1 MFLRTISL
9 LTLVLCSV
17 ILFEN
22 VQGQRD
28 PPCKFSELPISRNPS
43 ENNNNNNNI
52 AFLTHRIYHSEKQ
65 EDSPPPPT
73 HCTLHFHLSHISD
86 ANDYKSAITTDS
98 INTDDANDYNEE
110 YSKMFNSLKR
120 LDEIMK
126 IFELA
131 KE

>member
-1 MFLRTISL
+1 MLLRTISL
-9 LTLVLCSV
+9 LTLVLCGV

-28 PPCKFSELPISRNPS
+28 PPI
-43 ENNNNNNNI
+43 
-52 AFLTHRIYHSEKQ
+52 
-65 EDSPPPPT
+65 
-73 HCTLHFHLSHISD
+73 D